1 MIAIDQLKQ
10 MIDEVNY
17 PYFVDNEEYLQNRID
32 ELPDGNLIPLA
43 KELCIIKSGIEEIK
57 LGDFT
62 IPSPRKHFMDL
73 IRKYRTNQTRCI
85 VRADEVK

>member
-1 MIAIDQLKQ
+1 MTPLEQLEF
-10 MIDEVNY
+10 MIDESNY
-17 PYFVDNEEYLQNRID
+17 PYFDEIYLFGRID

-62 IPSPRKHFMDL
+62 IPSPRKYFMDL
-73 IRKYRTNQTRCI
+73 IRKYRTNQTGCI